1 MTIAAIISTPT
12 LFAFHESNTDQLAA
26 GMPVVFMITGY
37 KSTPQQHSEA
47 RAALQTM
54 YTS

>member
-1 MTIAAIISTPT
+1 
-12 LFAFHESNTDQLAA
+12 
-26 GMPVVFMITGY
+26 MITGY

-54 YTS
+54 YTP